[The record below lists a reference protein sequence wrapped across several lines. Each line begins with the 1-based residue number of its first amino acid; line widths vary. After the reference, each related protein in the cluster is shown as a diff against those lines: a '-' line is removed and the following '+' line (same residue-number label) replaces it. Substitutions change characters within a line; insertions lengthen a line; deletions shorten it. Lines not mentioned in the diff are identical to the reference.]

1 MHVRYKTGMA
11 SISQL
16 VFYTIFYVFVEK
28 FVNPLSIKVKPADT
42 RELQN
47 IAHHVCVYSSI
58 DYIYSQGGEYIIY
71 GSRF

>member
-1 MHVRYKTGMA
+1 MAHRHAHVPYIAGMA

-16 VFYTIFYVFVEK
+16 VFYMTLCVFVEK

-47 IAHHVCVYSSI
+47 IAHVYTYIMCV
-58 DYIYSQGGEYIIY
+58 
-71 GSRF
+71 